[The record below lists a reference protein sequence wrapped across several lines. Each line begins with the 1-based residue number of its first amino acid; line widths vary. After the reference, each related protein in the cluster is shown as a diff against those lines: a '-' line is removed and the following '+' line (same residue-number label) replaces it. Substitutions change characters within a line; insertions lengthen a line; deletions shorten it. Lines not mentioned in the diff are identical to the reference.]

1 MNKKLT
7 IPVSWAVGLATGIIG
22 VLAYQNT
29 EQLQL
34 PLLVIIALIVL
45 LGSAVMG
52 AFIGMRF
59 LQLGAD
65 ISLQLLVSDN
75 EQDAKKIDA
84 MARLMGNAVKSVA
97 RGSSL
102 TLKDGAP
109 QQWLP
114 ETILEFEKEN

>member
-7 IPVSWAVGLATGIIG
+7 IPISWAVGLATGIIG

-34 PLLVIIALIVL
+34 PLLVIIALTVL

-102 TLKDGAP
+102 ALKDGAP